1 MGEWTGSM
9 TEPAEQGQSG
19 PLRLGAI
26 VGVFGAAITVA
37 TGIAFVVISDGMD
50 EPRVW
55 AVASTIFLLGL
66 CALLGVVV
74 KAPNVRAFLLGIA
87 TPGLFV
93 VGALGIF
100 SIGLPLIFAANGVA
114 IAGVL
119 ELTSAGFTSAK
130 LKSMVIGAV
139 LSFGLLI
146 TALYLLRPPL
156 IECMK
161 NGVRTSDAVVRST
174 GESSGGFGATQ
185 EQRGTLTLKDGS
197 VLQYRCD
204 KGELVELREISP

>member
-1 MGEWTGSM
+1 MIEKQ
-9 TEPAEQGQSG
+9 AG

-26 VGVFGAAITVA
+26 VGSFGAAITVA
-37 TGIAFVVISDGMD
+37 TGIAFLVISDGLD
-50 EPRVW
+50 EPTVSVW

-74 KAPNVRAFLLGIA
+74 RAPNVRALLLGAA

-93 VGALGIF
+93 VGVLGLF
-100 SIGLPLIFAANGVA
+100 SIGLPLIVAGHGVA

-130 LKSMVIGAV
+130 LKSMVIGAL
-139 LSFGLLI
+139 LSVGLLV
-146 TALYLLRPPL
+146 TALYLSRPPL

-161 NGVRTSDAVVRST
+161 NGVRTSGAVVRST
-174 GESSGGFGATQ
+174 GESRGGFGIQ

-197 VLQYRCD
+197 VLRYRCE
-204 KGELVELREISP
+204 GEELVELREVSP